1 MKNFFIKKSINKKL
15 NITKTISPVSTIKS
29 VGLLIDES
37 SFLKKEELIKEL
49 ILNGI
54 EKSNI
59 EVLVFR
65 DKFNKNEVFHYP
77 TFSNKHLSWSGNFTE
92 PVVNNFITENF
103 DLLISFYEKNK
114 IPLMLVTNESNA
126 GFKAGFNT
134 VDNRLN
140 NLIISTNSDN
150 YKIFIHELFRYLKIL
165 KRI

>member
-15 NITKTISPVSTIKS
+15 NITKTLSPVSTIKS

-54 EKSNI
+54 DKSNI

-92 PVVNNFITENF
+92 PVVNNFITEKF
-103 DLLISFYEKNK
+103 DLLISFYETNK
-114 IPLMLVTNESNA
+114 IPLMLVTNESDA

-140 NLIISTNSDN
+140 NLIINTNSDN